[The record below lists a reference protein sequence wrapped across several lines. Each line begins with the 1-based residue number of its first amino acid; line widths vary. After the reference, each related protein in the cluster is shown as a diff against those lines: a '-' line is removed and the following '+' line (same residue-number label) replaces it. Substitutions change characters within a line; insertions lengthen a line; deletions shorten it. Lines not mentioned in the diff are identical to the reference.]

1 MTATNIR
8 TVVASAQ
15 GEVIHIKCKQTGRV
29 ILKLKVLNHRSI
41 AAAYSGGCHEVLID
55 MCNSHGT
62 TGYDCSDKA
71 AQKIAAY
78 ERGEL
83 PK

>member
-1 MTATNIR
+1 MTANNIK

-41 AAAYSGGCHEVLID
+41 AAPYSGGGHELLID
-55 MCNSHGT
+55 MCDST
-62 TGYDCSDKA
+62 QTGYGWGEISRL
-71 AQKIAAY
+71 KIEAY